1 MPERP
6 PIQGNGTISLV
17 YEPERLYQVEMPNG
31 CQAYAVIPK
40 VGPAIPEKY
49 VTDAVGAKVAVEFKP
64 YDMSRCKIIKFK
76 V

>member
-31 CQAYAVIPK
+31 YLAYAVVQK
-40 VGPAIPEKY
+40 AGPHPPEKAISDPKG
-49 VTDAVGAKVAVEFKP
+49 TKVFVEFKP
-64 YDMSRCKIIKFK
+64 YDMSRCKI
-76 V
+76 VEWC

>member
-31 CQAYAVIPK
+31 YLAYAVIQK
-40 VGPAIPEKY
+40 AGPHTPEEYVADAI
-49 VTDAVGAKVAVEFKP
+49 GAKVVVEFKP
-64 YDMSRCKIIKFK
+64 YDMSRCKI
-76 V
+76 VGWS